1 MLWSNRTLIFSA
13 MCLLSFGAA
22 CAEKIEC
29 PQSLTENH
37 KQYPLFNLDVFEGPP
52 EEKGSL
58 MPDSDEAA
66 IWTLSDSQTAAKAR
80 NTSMFL
86 VCQFK
91 GTKKTVTLKI
101 PASAKKCSA
110 WLEGSAEKPRI
121 ACE

>member
-1 MLWSNRTLIFSA
+1 MLWSKRALALSAIFWLYSG
-13 MCLLSFGAA
+13 LSY
-22 CAEKIEC
+22 AEKIEC

-52 EEKGSL
+52 EEMGSL

-66 IWTLSDSQTAAKAR
+66 VWTLSDSQAAAKAR
-80 NTSMFL
+80 NTAMFL

-110 WLEGSAEKPRI
+110 WIEGSAERTHI
-121 ACE
+121 TCE